1 VLSGS
6 IREGDAVTQ
15 EDRGSG
21 QGSRFGSL
29 ASAFGRG
36 PAAMRLLVN
45 AIALLALVALFTI
58 LSDKYLTAANVANV
72 LNQISI
78 VVIVGCFFTL
88 LMVAG
93 GIDLSIGGVL
103 GVSGM
108 VCVLLINAGLSTP
121 LAILVAVLMGTLVGV
136 FNGLLVAVLGINTV
150 IATLGTL
157 YVTRGAT
164 QVLGGGVSIRPEDPD
179 FAFIGNGSLGPVP
192 ATVAIMAVVFIVA
205 LLLERRT
212 AVGRYAVL
220 VGSNARGARLNGV
233 PVRRVHMLLFVL
245 TGAAA
250 GLAGVMASSR
260 YMAAQP
266 ALGSGFE
273 FDVLIATL
281 LGGTSLLG
289 GEGSVLGLLVGALI
303 VGSVTTGLNMLGVPS
318 FIQTVLLGIV
328 LLAAVGFD
336 ALVRSRRGH
345 LLRRRA
351 LAEA

>member
-1 VLSGS
+1 
-6 IREGDAVTQ
+6 VTQ
-15 EDRGSG
+15 EVHGSG
-21 QGSRFGSL
+21 QGSRIGNL
-29 ASAFGRG
+29 AMAVGRG
-36 PAAMRLLVN
+36 GAASRLVLN
-45 AIALLALVALFTI
+45 IIALLALVAIFTI
-58 LSDKYLTAANVANV
+58 LSDKYLTPVNAANV
-72 LNQISI
+72 LDQISV

-108 VCVLLINAGLSTP
+108 VCVLLINAGLPTP
-121 LAILVAVLMGTLVGV
+121 LAILVAILVGTLVGV

-164 QVLGGGVSIRPEDPD
+164 QVLGGGVSIRPADPD
-179 FAFIGNGSLGPVP
+179 FSFIGNGSLGALPV
-192 ATVAIMAVVFIVA
+192 TVVIMAVVFVVA
-205 LLLERRT
+205 LILERRT

-220 VGSNARGARLNGV
+220 VGANTKGARLNGV

-266 ALGSGFE
+266 GLGTGFE

-289 GEGSVLGLLVGALI
+289 GEGSVLGLLLGALI
-303 VGSVTTGLNMLGVPS
+303 VGSVTTGLNQLGVPS

-336 ALVRSRRGH
+336 VLVRGGRPQ
-345 LLRRRA
+345 LFRRRS
-351 LAEA
+351 LIEA